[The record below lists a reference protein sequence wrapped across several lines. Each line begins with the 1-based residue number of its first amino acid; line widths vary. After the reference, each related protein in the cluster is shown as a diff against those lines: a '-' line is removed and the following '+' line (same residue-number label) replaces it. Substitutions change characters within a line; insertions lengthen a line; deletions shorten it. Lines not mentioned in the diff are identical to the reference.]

1 MSRWPCGTPKS
12 QGNAFTG
19 DIGDYLPEMR
29 KQHIP
34 KPGVALTVKPAKQN
48 ISIGKTDM
56 HRTTRI
62 MRANI

>member
-1 MSRWPCGTPKS
+1 MLAHDICRCRGINS
-12 QGNAFTG
+12 

-34 KPGVALTVKPAKQN
+34 KPGVALTIKPAKQN